1 LDLNKKIFRNG
12 FRGLELLANWQ
23 TSKLRFSRALVGNL
37 DREGRESYLGYR
49 ELIGGKEA
57 GMRIME
63 HEYRCIVDQYNAE
76 IQRETEYFR
85 KTKVE
90 LIEMY
95 NAVSILQERA
105 A

>member
-1 LDLNKKIFRNG
+1 LDLKFFFIEMDI
-12 FRGLELLANWQ
+12 RGLELLANWQ
-23 TSKLRFSRALVGNL
+23 ASKMKFSRALVGNL
-37 DREGRESYLGYR
+37 DREERKSYAGYR

-63 HEYRCIVDQYNAE
+63 HEYRCIVDQYNKE
-76 IQRETEYFR
+76 IQRETEYFQ

-95 NAVSILQERA
+95 NAVSVLQERA

>member
-1 LDLNKKIFRNG
+1 MDI
-12 FRGLELLANWQ
+12 RGLELLANWG
-23 TSKLRFSRALVGNL
+23 TSKMKFSRALVEDF
-37 DREGRESYLGYR
+37 DREERKSFCGYR
-49 ELIGGKEA
+49 ELIKGKEA

-76 IQRETEYFR
+76 IQRETEYFQ

-95 NAVSILQERA
+95 NAVSIAQKRA

>member
-1 LDLNKKIFRNG
+1 MDI
-12 FRGLELLANWQ
+12 RGLELLANWQ
-23 TSKLRFSRALVGNL
+23 ASKMKFSRALVGNL
-37 DREGRESYLGYR
+37 DREERKSYEGYR
-49 ELIGGKEA
+49 ELIGGKEV

-63 HEYRCIVDQYNAE
+63 HEYRCIVDQYKME
-76 IQRETEYFR
+76 IQRETEYFQ

-90 LIEMY
+90 LIEIY